1 MESMTKQAAFLR
13 IADEIALE
21 MADEAGADT
30 EDIRGEAY
38 LGLAEALHD
47 LGDDADEE
55 AVEDRIR
62 CHMLAVRE
70 EREALAASD
79 RCLIAQVE
87 ELKTCIDRL
96 TEEMGEKPNFDELAN
111 AMGISQ
117 DKVLAILKLAGEDV
131 DEA

>member
-1 MESMTKQAAFLR
+1 MEAVTKQEAFLR

-21 MADEAGADT
+21 MADEEAADA
-30 EDIRGEAY
+30 EELRSEAY

-70 EREALAASD
+70 ETEVLAASD

-87 ELKTCIDRL
+87 ELKACIDKL
-96 TEEMGEKPNFDELAN
+96 TEELGEKPNFDELAN
-111 AMGISQ
+111 AMGVSQ